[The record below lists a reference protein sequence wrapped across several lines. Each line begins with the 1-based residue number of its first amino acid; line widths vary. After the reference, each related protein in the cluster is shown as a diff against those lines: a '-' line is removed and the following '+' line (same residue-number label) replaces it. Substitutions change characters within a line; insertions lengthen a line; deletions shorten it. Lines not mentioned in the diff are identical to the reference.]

1 MVTVNRVE
9 RFIAGTGKLCS
20 WLNLAVV
27 LLIFVIVVLRYVFN
41 LGWIWLQE
49 GVTYMHAAIFMLGA
63 AWTLSL
69 DGHVRVDIFYRD
81 MDARKKALVNVIGTF
96 IFLLPF
102 CLFCLWVSFDYVL
115 ASWQLLEGS
124 REAGGMPGVYLLKTL
139 IPLMALLLGLQGLLL
154 LSRQLKALAPNNS

>member
-1 MVTVNRVE
+1 MVAVERVE
-9 RFIAGTGKLCS
+9 RIIARIGKLCS

-81 MDARKKALVNVIGTF
+81 MDARKKALVNVIGTLL
-96 IFLLPF
+96 FLLPL
-102 CLFCLWVSFDYVL
+102 CVFCLWVSFDYVL

-139 IPLMALLLGLQGLLL
+139 IPIMALLLGLQGVLLL
-154 LSRQLKALAPNNS
+154 MRQVRNLK

>member
-1 MVTVNRVE
+1 MVVMQPID
-9 RFIAGTGKLCS
+9 RFIAAMGRTCS

-27 LLIFVIVVLRYVFN
+27 ILIFVIVVFRYVFN

-49 GVTYMHAAIFMLGA
+49 GVTYMHAAVFMLGA

-81 MDARKKALVNVIGTF
+81 MSVRRKALVNVIGALL
-96 IFLLPF
+96 FLLPF
-102 CLFCLWVSFDYVL
+102 CLYCLWISFEYVL

-124 REAGGMPGVYLLKTL
+124 REAGGMPGVYLFKTL
-139 IPLMALLLGLQGLLL
+139 IPLMALLLLAQGLLMLVRQYRL
-154 LSRQLKALAPNNS
+154 LK